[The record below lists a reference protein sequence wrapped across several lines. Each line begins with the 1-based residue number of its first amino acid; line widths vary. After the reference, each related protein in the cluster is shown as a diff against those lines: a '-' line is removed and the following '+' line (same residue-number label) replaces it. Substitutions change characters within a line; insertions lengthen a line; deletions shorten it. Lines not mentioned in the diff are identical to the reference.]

1 MIDVSKYCDG
11 MRGGN
16 VKIRAKIE
24 KDNNNRALKITE
36 IPFGRTTSSLIDSII
51 KANEKGKI
59 KIKKIDDNTARDVE
73 ILIQLAP
80 GVSSDKTIDA
90 LYAFTDCE
98 LSISPNSCVI
108 EEEKPRFM
116 PISDILRQSADDTVA
131 LLKLELEIRLKELL
145 EDLHYVSLE
154 RIFIEER
161 IYKEKQFEE
170 SETMELVIA
179 HVHRR
184 LQPFLPELYREVTDD
199 DVKKLLEIKMKRIL
213 KFSSEEAD
221 HYIRSLN
228 EEIAVV
234 KHNIEHIIPY
244 SIAYYERIKAKYG
257 KGRERKTE
265 IRNFENIEAA
275 KVVIANEKLYINRE
289 EGFIGTA
296 LKKDEFICECSDM
309 DDVIVFKKDG
319 TYYVTKVA
327 DKIFVGKDVQYV
339 NVFKKKEKD
348 MDIHVVC
355 EEEHCSC
362 EDGVLKSALKHTL
375 KIFVYILLITF
386 ILTLVIEMIGED
398 HLAVVFQN
406 IPVVGEMIAALVG
419 LIPNCASSV
428 VITELYLSGIIGAG
442 AMMSG
447 LLVNAGVGLLVLF
460 RLNRNWKQNAGIM
473 AALYGFGVVW
483 GVIIELL
490 GIVF

>member
-1 MIDVSKYCDG
+1 MIHILEHTLSHTIEDS
-11 MRGGN
+11 
-16 VKIRAKIE
+16 VK
-24 KDNNNRALKITE
+24 LL
-36 IPFGRTTSSLIDSII
+36 PFLFLTYL
-51 KANEKGKI
+51 
-59 KIKKIDDNTARDVE
+59 
-73 ILIQLAP
+73 
-80 GVSSDKTIDA
+80 
-90 LYAFTDCE
+90 
-98 LSISPNSCVI
+98 
-108 EEEKPRFM
+108 FM
-116 PISDILRQSADDTVA
+116 
-131 LLKLELEIRLKELL
+131 ELL
-145 EDLHYVSLE
+145 EHTTGGKVQNKIKNAGKVGPLWGGLLGIMPQCGFSAAASSLYAGRVITVGTLLAVFLSTSDE
-154 RIFIEER
+154 MLPIFI
-161 IYKEKQFEE
+161 
-170 SETMELVIA
+170 SEAVAPATI
-179 HVHRR
+179 
-184 LQPFLPELYREVTDD
+184 F
-199 DVKKLLEIKMKRIL
+199 KIL
-213 KFSSEEAD
+213 
-221 HYIRSLN
+221 
-228 EEIAVV
+228 
-234 KHNIEHIIPY
+234 
-244 SIAYYERIKAKYG
+244 G
-257 KGRERKTE
+257 
-265 IRNFENIEAA
+265 A
-275 KVVIANEKLYINRE
+275 KVCIAIIS
-289 EGFIGTA
+289 GFLA
-296 LKKDEFICECSDM
+296 EM
-309 DDVIVFKKDG
+309 V
-319 TYYVTKVA
+319 
-327 DKIFVGKDVQYV
+327 YV

-460 RLNRNWKQNAGIM
+460 RLNRNWKQNSGIM

>member
-1 MIDVSKYCDG
+1 MLHILEHTLSYTIEDS
-11 MRGGN
+11 
-16 VKIRAKIE
+16 VK
-24 KDNNNRALKITE
+24 LL
-36 IPFGRTTSSLIDSII
+36 PFLF
-51 KANEKGKI
+51 
-59 KIKKIDDNTARDVE
+59 
-73 ILIQLAP
+73 
-80 GVSSDKTIDA
+80 
-90 LYAFTDCE
+90 FTY
-98 LSISPNSCVI
+98 
-108 EEEKPRFM
+108 
-116 PISDILRQSADDTVA
+116 
-131 LLKLELEIRLKELL
+131 LLMELL
-145 EDLHYVSLE
+145 EHTTGGKVQNKIKDAGKVGPLWGGLLGIMPQCGFSAAAASLYAGRVITVGTLLAVFLSTSDE
-154 RIFIEER
+154 MLPIFIS
-161 IYKEKQFEE
+161 E
-170 SETMELVIA
+170 SVAPATI
-179 HVHRR
+179 
-184 LQPFLPELYREVTDD
+184 
-199 DVKKLLEIKMKRIL
+199 IKIL
-213 KFSSEEAD
+213 
-221 HYIRSLN
+221 
-228 EEIAVV
+228 
-234 KHNIEHIIPY
+234 
-244 SIAYYERIKAKYG
+244 
-257 KGRERKTE
+257 
-265 IRNFENIEAA
+265 AA
-275 KVVIANEKLYINRE
+275 KVCIAIIS
-289 EGFIGTA
+289 GFLA
-296 LKKDEFICECSDM
+296 EL
-309 DDVIVFKKDG
+309 V
-319 TYYVTKVA
+319 
-327 DKIFVGKDVQYV
+327 YV

>member
-1 MIDVSKYCDG
+1 MLHILEHTLSQTIEDS
-11 MRGGN
+11 
-16 VKIRAKIE
+16 VK
-24 KDNNNRALKITE
+24 LL
-36 IPFGRTTSSLIDSII
+36 PFLF
-51 KANEKGKI
+51 
-59 KIKKIDDNTARDVE
+59 
-73 ILIQLAP
+73 
-80 GVSSDKTIDA
+80 
-90 LYAFTDCE
+90 FTY
-98 LSISPNSCVI
+98 
-108 EEEKPRFM
+108 
-116 PISDILRQSADDTVA
+116 
-131 LLKLELEIRLKELL
+131 LLMELL
-145 EDLHYVSLE
+145 EHTTGGKVQNKIKNAGKVGPLWGGLLGIMPQCGFSAAAASLYAGRVITVGTLLAVFLSTSDE
-154 RIFIEER
+154 MLPIFIS
-161 IYKEKQFEE
+161 E
-170 SETMELVIA
+170 SVAPATIIKILGAKVCIAIISGFLAELV
-179 HVHRR
+179 
-184 LQPFLPELYREVTDD
+184 
-199 DVKKLLEIKMKRIL
+199 
-213 KFSSEEAD
+213 
-221 HYIRSLN
+221 
-228 EEIAVV
+228 
-234 KHNIEHIIPY
+234 
-244 SIAYYERIKAKYG
+244 
-257 KGRERKTE
+257 
-265 IRNFENIEAA
+265 
-275 KVVIANEKLYINRE
+275 
-289 EGFIGTA
+289 
-296 LKKDEFICECSDM
+296 
-309 DDVIVFKKDG
+309 
-319 TYYVTKVA
+319 
-327 DKIFVGKDVQYV
+327 YV

>member
-1 MIDVSKYCDG
+1 MQEAFVMLHILEHTLSHMIEDS
-11 MRGGN
+11 
-16 VKIRAKIE
+16 VK
-24 KDNNNRALKITE
+24 LL
-36 IPFGRTTSSLIDSII
+36 PFLF
-51 KANEKGKI
+51 
-59 KIKKIDDNTARDVE
+59 
-73 ILIQLAP
+73 
-80 GVSSDKTIDA
+80 
-90 LYAFTDCE
+90 FTY
-98 LSISPNSCVI
+98 
-108 EEEKPRFM
+108 
-116 PISDILRQSADDTVA
+116 
-131 LLKLELEIRLKELL
+131 LLMELL
-145 EDLHYVSLE
+145 EHTTGGKVQNKIKNAGKVGPLWGGLLGIMPQCGFSAAAASLYAGRVITVGTLLAVFLSTSDE
-154 RIFIEER
+154 MLPIFIS
-161 IYKEKQFEE
+161 E
-170 SETMELVIA
+170 SVAPATIIKILGAKVCIAIISGFLAELV
-179 HVHRR
+179 
-184 LQPFLPELYREVTDD
+184 
-199 DVKKLLEIKMKRIL
+199 
-213 KFSSEEAD
+213 
-221 HYIRSLN
+221 
-228 EEIAVV
+228 
-234 KHNIEHIIPY
+234 
-244 SIAYYERIKAKYG
+244 
-257 KGRERKTE
+257 
-265 IRNFENIEAA
+265 
-275 KVVIANEKLYINRE
+275 
-289 EGFIGTA
+289 
-296 LKKDEFICECSDM
+296 
-309 DDVIVFKKDG
+309 
-319 TYYVTKVA
+319 
-327 DKIFVGKDVQYV
+327 YV

>member
-1 MIDVSKYCDG
+1 MELCHSAGFSAAAASLYAGRV
-11 MRGGN
+11 
-16 VKIRAKIE
+16 
-24 KDNNNRALKITE
+24 ITVGTLLAV
-36 IPFGRTTSSLIDSII
+36 FLSTSDEMLPIFISEAVAPATII
-51 KANEKGKI
+51 K
-59 KIKKIDDNTARDVE
+59 
-73 ILIQLAP
+73 IL
-80 GVSSDKTIDA
+80 
-90 LYAFTDCE
+90 
-98 LSISPNSCVI
+98 
-108 EEEKPRFM
+108 
-116 PISDILRQSADDTVA
+116 
-131 LLKLELEIRLKELL
+131 
-145 EDLHYVSLE
+145 
-154 RIFIEER
+154 
-161 IYKEKQFEE
+161 
-170 SETMELVIA
+170 
-179 HVHRR
+179 
-184 LQPFLPELYREVTDD
+184 
-199 DVKKLLEIKMKRIL
+199 
-213 KFSSEEAD
+213 
-221 HYIRSLN
+221 
-228 EEIAVV
+228 
-234 KHNIEHIIPY
+234 
-244 SIAYYERIKAKYG
+244 
-257 KGRERKTE
+257 
-265 IRNFENIEAA
+265 AA
-275 KVVIANEKLYINRE
+275 KVCIAIIS
-289 EGFIGTA
+289 GFLA
-296 LKKDEFICECSDM
+296 EL
-309 DDVIVFKKDG
+309 V
-319 TYYVTKVA
+319 
-327 DKIFVGKDVQYV
+327 YV

>member
-1 MIDVSKYCDG
+1 MLHILEHTLLHTIEDS
-11 MRGGN
+11 
-16 VKIRAKIE
+16 VK
-24 KDNNNRALKITE
+24 LL
-36 IPFGRTTSSLIDSII
+36 PFLFLT
-51 KANEKGKI
+51 
-59 KIKKIDDNTARDVE
+59 
-73 ILIQLAP
+73 
-80 GVSSDKTIDA
+80 
-90 LYAFTDCE
+90 Y
-98 LSISPNSCVI
+98 
-108 EEEKPRFM
+108 
-116 PISDILRQSADDTVA
+116 
-131 LLKLELEIRLKELL
+131 LLMELL
-145 EDLHYVSLE
+145 EHTTGGKVQNKIKNAGKVGPLWGGLLGIMPQCGFSAAASSLYAGRVITVGTLLAVFLSTSDE
-154 RIFIEER
+154 MLPIFI
-161 IYKEKQFEE
+161 
-170 SETMELVIA
+170 SEAVAPATI
-179 HVHRR
+179 
-184 LQPFLPELYREVTDD
+184 
-199 DVKKLLEIKMKRIL
+199 VKIL
-213 KFSSEEAD
+213 
-221 HYIRSLN
+221 
-228 EEIAVV
+228 
-234 KHNIEHIIPY
+234 
-244 SIAYYERIKAKYG
+244 
-257 KGRERKTE
+257 
-265 IRNFENIEAA
+265 AA
-275 KVVIANEKLYINRE
+275 KVCIAIIS
-289 EGFIGTA
+289 GFLA
-296 LKKDEFICECSDM
+296 EL
-309 DDVIVFKKDG
+309 V
-319 TYYVTKVA
+319 
-327 DKIFVGKDVQYV
+327 YV

-483 GVIIELL
+483 GVIIELF

>member
-1 MIDVSKYCDG
+1 M
-11 MRGGN
+11 
-16 VKIRAKIE
+16 
-24 KDNNNRALKITE
+24 
-36 IPFGRTTSSLIDSII
+36 
-51 KANEKGKI
+51 
-59 KIKKIDDNTARDVE
+59 
-73 ILIQLAP
+73 
-80 GVSSDKTIDA
+80 
-90 LYAFTDCE
+90 
-98 LSISPNSCVI
+98 
-108 EEEKPRFM
+108 
-116 PISDILRQSADDTVA
+116 
-131 LLKLELEIRLKELL
+131 ELL
-145 EDLHYVSLE
+145 EHTTGGKVQNKIRNAGKVGPLWGGLLGIMPQCGFSAAASSLYAGRVITVGTLLAVFLSTSDE
-154 RIFIEER
+154 MLPIFIS
-161 IYKEKQFEE
+161 E
-170 SETMELVIA
+170 SVALATI
-179 HVHRR
+179 
-184 LQPFLPELYREVTDD
+184 
-199 DVKKLLEIKMKRIL
+199 IKIL
-213 KFSSEEAD
+213 
-221 HYIRSLN
+221 
-228 EEIAVV
+228 
-234 KHNIEHIIPY
+234 
-244 SIAYYERIKAKYG
+244 
-257 KGRERKTE
+257 
-265 IRNFENIEAA
+265 AA
-275 KVVIANEKLYINRE
+275 KVCIAIIS
-289 EGFIGTA
+289 GFLA
-296 LKKDEFICECSDM
+296 EL
-309 DDVIVFKKDG
+309 V
-319 TYYVTKVA
+319 
-327 DKIFVGKDVQYV
+327 YV